1 MYGKKILSLLLASA
15 LWLLCGC
22 AREDSEMQR
31 ALDFRTALLQSG
43 GCAVLD
49 VFEEEPLPESSPLW
63 EMENV
68 LVTPHNSFVGK
79 GNRER
84 MWRVITRRFT

>member
-1 MYGKKILSLLLASA
+1 
-15 LWLLCGC
+15 
-22 AREDSEMQR
+22 MQR

-68 LVTPHNSFVGK
+68 LLTPHNSFAGE
-79 GNRER
+79 GNRARLWEK
-84 MWRVITRRFT
+84 IKESLG